1 MKLVGKTD
9 TIFWKLL
16 FDHRKM
22 YVTKNIYKPRHI
34 TYSTVFR
41 VYIQMLK
48 TDHKTRT
55 TKLML
60 FHVAKQ
66 LKYVVIIYYL
76 CLKMYSQ

>member
-1 MKLVGKTD
+1 MKLVGKTY

-16 FDHRKM
+16 FDHRN
-22 YVTKNIYKPRHI
+22 YISNIYKPRHI